1 MMLSVNVEID
11 PSSNRRTTSM
21 NSKWNEKLNQ
31 VTENTLIVGM
41 DIAKS
46 THYACF
52 VDERGRV
59 LEKAFAVHQ
68 SREGF
73 EALYQNVLRAMKVH
87 EKTDVIVGIEPTG
100 HYWMNLAYFLDS
112 YGIPLVMVN
121 PLHVKRS
128 KELDD
133 NLQTKNDKKDAVV
146 IARLMKDGRFSY
158 PRILK
163 DIEAELRIGSTLR
176 SKLTEDLS
184 SIKNRIIRWLD
195 RYFPEFTQVYPT
207 FGKMAFAT
215 LEKTPLPQDIVGKT
229 AEELVFLYR
238 QVEGMRAPQLPKAK
252 LLVDVATQSIGLT
265 EGSQMARFEIAT
277 LIRQYRLLEEEIEV
291 VNSQLA
297 ELAKSTEEYVYL
309 SSVPGLG
316 DATIVDLLSEVGSF
330 SHYEDPRQ
338 LIKLAGLTLRE
349 NSSGQH
355 QGRKR
360 ISKRGRKRL
369 RNVLFKVIVPLIRH
383 NEAFKRL
390 HEYYTTRQQNPL
402 RGKQSMVVLCGKLL
416 KVLHGICK
424 KKVHFDERHMMNDLH
439 CLAVAA

>member
-1 MMLSVNVEID
+1 
-11 PSSNRRTTSM
+11 M
-21 NSKWNEKLNQ
+21 NSKWNKKLNQ

-46 THYACF
+46 THYTCF
-52 VDERGRV
+52 ADERGHV

-68 SREGF
+68 SKEGF
-73 EALYQNVLRAMKVH
+73 EAFYQNVLRAMKVH

-112 YGIPLVMVN
+112 YGIPLVMLN
-121 PLHVKRS
+121 PLHVKKS

-146 IARLMKDGRFSY
+146 IARLMKDGRFNY

-195 RYFPEFTQVYPT
+195 RYFPEITQVYPT

-215 LEKTPLPQDIVGKT
+215 LEKTPLPKDIVGKT

-238 QVEGMRAPQLPKAK
+238 QVEGMRVPQLPKAK
-252 LLVDVATQSIGLT
+252 LLIDAAANSIGLT

-277 LIRQYRLLEEEIEV
+277 LIRQYRLLEEEIEE
-291 VNSQLA
+291 VNSHLA
-297 ELAKSTEEYVYL
+297 ELAKSTEEYIYL
-309 SSVPGLG
+309 SSVPGLR

-330 SHYEDPRQ
+330 SLYEDPRQ

-355 QGRKR
+355 KGRKH

-369 RNVLFKVIVPLIRH
+369 RNILFKVIVPLIRH
-383 NEAFKRL
+383 NEGFKRL

-416 KVLHGICK
+416 KVLHGICR
-424 KKVHFDERHMMNDLH
+424 KKVNFNERHMMNDLH
-439 CLAVAA
+439 CLAVVA

>member
-1 MMLSVNVEID
+1 
-11 PSSNRRTTSM
+11 M
-21 NSKWNEKLNQ
+21 NSKWNDKLNQ

-184 SIKNRIIRWLD
+184 SLKNRIIRWLD

-238 QVEGMRAPQLPKAK
+238 QVEGMRAPQLPKAR
-252 LLVDVATQSIGLT
+252 LLVDVANQSIGLT

-277 LIRQYRLLEEEIEV
+277 LIRQYRLLVEEIEV

-439 CLAVAA
+439 CLAAAA

>member
-1 MMLSVNVEID
+1 
-11 PSSNRRTTSM
+11 M

-87 EKTDVIVGIEPTG
+87 GKTDVIVGIEPTG

-277 LIRQYRLLEEEIEV
+277 LIRQYRLLEEEIEE

-439 CLAVAA
+439 CLAAAA

>member
-1 MMLSVNVEID
+1 
-11 PSSNRRTTSM
+11 M

-73 EALYQNVLRAMKVH
+73 EALYQNVLRAMKIH

-207 FGKMAFAT
+207 FGKMAFAS
-215 LEKTPLPQDIVGKT
+215 LEKTPLPQDIIGKT
-229 AEELVFLYR
+229 AEELVFIYR

-252 LLVDVATQSIGLT
+252 LLIEVATNSIGLT

-277 LIRQYRLLEEEIEV
+277 LIRQYRLLKEEIEV
-291 VNSQLA
+291 VNSHLA
-297 ELAKSTEEYVYL
+297 ELAKSTEEYIYL

-355 QGRKR
+355 QGRKQ

-439 CLAVAA
+439 CLAVVA

>member
-1 MMLSVNVEID
+1 
-11 PSSNRRTTSM
+11 M

-41 DIAKS
+41 DIAKR

-68 SREGF
+68 SKEGF
-73 EALYQNVLRAMKVH
+73 EALYQNILDAMKAH
-87 EKTDVIVGIEPTG
+87 GKTDVIVGIEPTG

-112 YGIPLVMVN
+112 YGIPFVMVN

-215 LEKTPLPQDIVGKT
+215 LEKTPLPKDIVGKT

-277 LIRQYRLLEEEIEV
+277 LIRQYRMLEEEIEV

-309 SSVPGLG
+309 SSVPGIG

-439 CLAVAA
+439 CLAAAA

>member
-1 MMLSVNVEID
+1 
-11 PSSNRRTTSM
+11 M
-21 NSKWNEKLNQ
+21 NSKWNDKLNQ

-68 SREGF
+68 SKEGF
-73 EALYQNVLRAMKVH
+73 EALYQNILGAMKVH

-100 HYWMNLAYFLDS
+100 HYWMNLAYILDS

-277 LIRQYRLLEEEIEV
+277 LIRQYRLLEEEIEE

-309 SSVPGLG
+309 SSVPGIG

>member
-1 MMLSVNVEID
+1 
-11 PSSNRRTTSM
+11 M

-73 EALYQNVLRAMKVH
+73 EALYQNVLRAMKAH
-87 EKTDVIVGIEPTG
+87 GKTDVIVGIEPTG

-252 LLVDVATQSIGLT
+252 LLVDVANQSIGLT

-277 LIRQYRLLEEEIEV
+277 LIRQYRLLEEEIEE
-291 VNSQLA
+291 VNSHLA

-309 SSVPGLG
+309 SSVPGIG

>member
-1 MMLSVNVEID
+1 
-11 PSSNRRTTSM
+11 M

-184 SIKNRIIRWLD
+184 SLKNRIIRWLD

-229 AEELVFLYR
+229 AEELVFIYR
-238 QVEGMRAPQLPKAK
+238 QVEGMRSPQLPKAK

-265 EGSQMARFEIAT
+265 EGLQMARIEIAT
-277 LIRQYRLLEEEIEV
+277 LIRQYRLLEEEIEE
-291 VNSQLA
+291 VNSQLN

-330 SHYEDPRQ
+330 SHYENPRQ

-355 QGRKR
+355 QGRKQ

-369 RNVLFKVIVPLIRH
+369 RNVLFKVIVPLVRH

-439 CLAVAA
+439 CLVVAA

>member
-1 MMLSVNVEID
+1 
-11 PSSNRRTTSM
+11 M

-31 VTENTLIVGM
+31 VTENTLVIGM

-46 THYACF
+46 VHYACF

-59 LEKAFAVHQ
+59 IQNSFAVHQ
-68 SREGF
+68 SKEGF
-73 EALYQNVLRAMKVH
+73 EAFYQEILRAMK
-87 EKTDVIVGIEPTG
+87 ETKKTDVIVGIEPTG
-100 HYWMNLAYFLDS
+100 HYWMNLAYFLDQ

-158 PRILK
+158 PRLLK
-163 DIEAELRIGSTLR
+163 NIEAELRIGSTLR
-176 SKLTEDLS
+176 SKLTEDLA
-184 SIKNRIIRWLD
+184 SIKNRIVRWLD
-195 RYFPEFTQVYPT
+195 RYFPEFRQVYPA
-207 FGKMAFAT
+207 FGKMALAT
-215 LEKTPLPQDIVGKT
+215 LEMTPLPQDIVGKT
-229 AEELVFLYR
+229 SEELVLLYR

-252 LLVDVATQSIGLT
+252 LLIEAANNSIGLI
-265 EGSQMARFEIAT
+265 EGLQMARHEIAT
-277 LIRQYRLLEEEIEV
+277 LLRQYRLLEGEIET

-297 ELAKSTEEYVYL
+297 EMARATAEYEFL
-309 SSVPGLG
+309 NSVPGLG

-330 SHYEDPRQ
+330 TLYENPRQ

-355 QGRKR
+355 KGQKH

-369 RNVLFKVIVPLIRH
+369 RMILFKVIVPLIRH
-383 NEAFKRL
+383 NEAFKKL
-390 HEYYTTRQQNPL
+390 HEYYTTRTINPL
-402 RGKQSMVVLCGKLL
+402 KGKQSMVVLCGKLL

-424 KKVHFDERHMMNDLH
+424 KKVQFDERYMMNDLH
-439 CLAVAA
+439 CLGEAA

>member
-1 MMLSVNVEID
+1 
-11 PSSNRRTTSM
+11 M
-21 NSKWNEKLNQ
+21 NSKWNDKLNQ

-252 LLVDVATQSIGLT
+252 LLVDVAIESIGLT

-291 VNSQLA
+291 VNNQLA

-439 CLAVAA
+439 CLAAAA

>member
-1 MMLSVNVEID
+1 
-11 PSSNRRTTSM
+11 M

-41 DIAKS
+41 DIAKR

-73 EALYQNVLRAMKVH
+73 EALYQNILDALKVH

-184 SIKNRIIRWLD
+184 SIKNRLIRWLD

-277 LIRQYRLLEEEIEV
+277 LIRQYRLLEEEIEEIEEI
-291 VNSQLA
+291 NSHLA

-309 SSVPGLG
+309 SSVPGIG

-330 SHYEDPRQ
+330 SHYENPRQ

-355 QGRKR
+355 KGRKH

-439 CLAVAA
+439 CLAAAA

>member
-1 MMLSVNVEID
+1 
-11 PSSNRRTTSM
+11 M

-277 LIRQYRLLEEEIEV
+277 LIRQYRLLEEEIEE

-355 QGRKR
+355 QGRKQ

-439 CLAVAA
+439 CLAAAA

>member
-1 MMLSVNVEID
+1 
-11 PSSNRRTTSM
+11 M

-73 EALYQNVLRAMKVH
+73 EALYQNVLRAMKAH
-87 EKTDVIVGIEPTG
+87 GKTDVIVGIEPTG

-277 LIRQYRLLEEEIEV
+277 LIRQYRLLEEEIEE
-291 VNSQLA
+291 VNSHLA

-309 SSVPGLG
+309 SSVPGIG

-355 QGRKR
+355 QGRKQ

-424 KKVHFDERHMMNDLH
+424 KKVQFR
-439 CLAVAA
+439 

>member
-1 MMLSVNVEID
+1 
-11 PSSNRRTTSM
+11 M

-73 EALYQNVLRAMKVH
+73 EALYQNVLRAMKAH
-87 EKTDVIVGIEPTG
+87 GKTDVIVGIEPTG

-277 LIRQYRLLEEEIEV
+277 LIRQYRLLEEEIEE
-291 VNSQLA
+291 VNSHLA

-309 SSVPGLG
+309 SSVPGIG

-355 QGRKR
+355 QGRKQ

-424 KKVHFDERHMMNDLH
+424 KKVHFDERHMMTDLH
-439 CLAVAA
+439 CLSAAA

>member
-1 MMLSVNVEID
+1 MY
-11 PSSNRRTTSM
+11 
-21 NSKWNEKLNQ
+21 SKWNEKLNQ

-52 VDERGRV
+52 VDERGRL

-68 SREGF
+68 SKEGF

-87 EKTDVIVGIEPTG
+87 DKTDVIVGIEPTG

-184 SIKNRIIRWLD
+184 SLKNRIIRWLD
-195 RYFPEFTQVYPT
+195 MYFPEFTQVYPT
-207 FGKMAFAT
+207 FGKMALAT
-215 LEKTPLPQDIVGKT
+215 LEKTPLPQDIIGKT

-238 QVEGMRAPQLPKAK
+238 QVEGMRAPQLPKAR

-277 LIRQYRLLEEEIEV
+277 LICQYRLLEEEIEEL
-291 VNSQLA
+291 NSQLA
-297 ELAKSTEEYVYL
+297 ELAKSTEEYLYL

-349 NSSGQH
+349 NSSGQY

-439 CLAVAA
+439 CLAVVA

>member
-1 MMLSVNVEID
+1 
-11 PSSNRRTTSM
+11 M

-59 LEKAFAVHQ
+59 LEKAFAIHQ

-252 LLVDVATQSIGLT
+252 LLVDVSTRSIGWT
-265 EGSQMARFEIAT
+265 EGLQMARFEIAT
-277 LIRQYRLLEEEIEV
+277 LIRQYRLLEEEIEE

-316 DATIVDLLSEVGSF
+316 DATVVDLLFVVGSF

-355 QGRKR
+355 QGRKQ

-369 RNVLFKVIVPLIRH
+369 RNVLFKVIVPLVRH

-424 KKVHFDERHMMNDLH
+424 KKVNFNKHHMMNDLH
-439 CLAVAA
+439 CLEVAS

>member
-1 MMLSVNVEID
+1 
-11 PSSNRRTTSM
+11 M

-73 EALYQNVLRAMKVH
+73 EALYQNVLRAMKAH
-87 EKTDVIVGIEPTG
+87 GKTDVIVGIEPTG

-252 LLVDVATQSIGLT
+252 LLVDVAAQSIGLT

-277 LIRQYRLLEEEIEV
+277 LIRQYRLLEGEIEV

-297 ELAKSTEEYVYL
+297 EFAKSTEEYVYL

-349 NSSGQH
+349 NSSSQH

-439 CLAVAA
+439 CLAAAA

>member
-1 MMLSVNVEID
+1 
-11 PSSNRRTTSM
+11 M

-41 DIAKS
+41 DIAKR

-59 LEKAFAVHQ
+59 LEKSFAVHQ
-68 SREGF
+68 SKEGF
-73 EALYQNVLRAMKVH
+73 EALYENVLHAMKVY

-100 HYWMNLAYFLDS
+100 HYWMNLAYFLDN

-121 PLHVKRS
+121 PMHVKKA

-163 DIEAELRIGSTLR
+163 NIEAEFRNGSTLR
-176 SKLTEDLS
+176 SKMTEDLS
-184 SIKNRIIRWLD
+184 GIKNRIVRWLD

-207 FGKMAFAT
+207 FGKMALAT
-215 LEKTPLPQDIVGKT
+215 LEKTPFPRDIVGKT

-252 LLVDVATQSIGLT
+252 LLINVANDSIGLR
-265 EGSQMARFEIAT
+265 EGLQMARLEIAT
-277 LIRQYRLLEEEIEV
+277 LLRQYRLLEEEIEMI
-291 VNSQLA
+291 NSHLA

-309 SSVPGLG
+309 TSVPGLG

-330 SHYEDPRQ
+330 SQYENPRQ

-355 QGRKR
+355 QGHKH

-369 RNVLFKVIVPLIRH
+369 RSVLFKVIVPLVRH
-383 NEAFKRL
+383 NIAFKHL
-390 HEYYTTRQQNPL
+390 HEYYTNRQRNPL

-424 KKVHFDERHMMNDLH
+424 KKVQFNERHMMNDLH
-439 CLAVAA
+439 CLSTAA

>member
-1 MMLSVNVEID
+1 
-11 PSSNRRTTSM
+11 M
-21 NSKWNEKLNQ
+21 NSKWNKKLNQ

-41 DIAKS
+41 DIAKR

-68 SREGF
+68 SKEGF
-73 EALYQNVLRAMKVH
+73 EALYQNILDAMKVH

-121 PLHVKRS
+121 PLHVKKA

-252 LLVDVATQSIGLT
+252 LLVDVAIQSIGLT

-291 VNSQLA
+291 VNNHLA

-330 SHYEDPRQ
+330 SYYEDPRQ

-439 CLAVAA
+439 CLAAAA

>member
-1 MMLSVNVEID
+1 
-11 PSSNRRTTSM
+11 M
-21 NSKWNEKLNQ
+21 NSKWNDKLNQ

-73 EALYQNVLRAMKVH
+73 EALYQNVLRAMKAH
-87 EKTDVIVGIEPTG
+87 GKTDVIVGIEPTG

-146 IARLMKDGRFSY
+146 IARLIKDGRFSY

-184 SIKNRIIRWLD
+184 SLKNRIIRWLD
-195 RYFPEFTQVYPT
+195 RYFPEFPQVYPT

-252 LLVDVATQSIGLT
+252 LLVDVANQSIGLT

-277 LIRQYRLLEEEIEV
+277 LIRQYRMLEEEIEE

-355 QGRKR
+355 QGRKQ

-439 CLAVAA
+439 CLAAAA

>member
-1 MMLSVNVEID
+1 
-11 PSSNRRTTSM
+11 M

-184 SIKNRIIRWLD
+184 SLKNRIIRWLD

-215 LEKTPLPQDIVGKT
+215 LEKTPLPQDIIGKT

-238 QVEGMRAPQLPKAK
+238 QVEGMRAPQLPKAR
-252 LLVDVATQSIGLT
+252 LLVDVANQSIGLT

-277 LIRQYRLLEEEIEV
+277 LIRQYRLLEEEIEE

-297 ELAKSTEEYVYL
+297 ELAKTTGEYVYL
-309 SSVPGLG
+309 STVPGLG

-355 QGRKR
+355 KGRKH

>member
-1 MMLSVNVEID
+1 
-11 PSSNRRTTSM
+11 M

-184 SIKNRIIRWLD
+184 SLKNRIIRWLD

-215 LEKTPLPQDIVGKT
+215 LEKTPLPQDIIGKT

-238 QVEGMRAPQLPKAK
+238 QVEGMRAPQLPKAR
-252 LLVDVATQSIGLT
+252 LLVDVANQSIGLT

-277 LIRQYRLLEEEIEV
+277 LIRQYRLLEEEIEE

-297 ELAKSTEEYVYL
+297 ELAKSTEEYIYL

-355 QGRKR
+355 QGRKQ

-439 CLAVAA
+439 CLAAAA

>member
-1 MMLSVNVEID
+1 
-11 PSSNRRTTSM
+11 M

-73 EALYQNVLRAMKVH
+73 EALYQNVLRAMKAH
-87 EKTDVIVGIEPTG
+87 GKTDVIVGIEPTG

-309 SSVPGLG
+309 SSVPGIG

-355 QGRKR
+355 QGRKQ

-424 KKVHFDERHMMNDLH
+424 KKVHFDERHMMTDLH
-439 CLAVAA
+439 CLSAAA

>member
-1 MMLSVNVEID
+1 
-11 PSSNRRTTSM
+11 M

-215 LEKTPLPQDIVGKT
+215 LEKTPLPQDIIGKT

-277 LIRQYRLLEEEIEV
+277 LIRQYRLLEEEIEE

-355 QGRKR
+355 QGRKQ

-439 CLAVAA
+439 CLAAAA

>member
-1 MMLSVNVEID
+1 
-11 PSSNRRTTSM
+11 M

-52 VDERGRV
+52 ADERGRV

-73 EALYQNVLRAMKVH
+73 EALYQNVLRAMKAH
-87 EKTDVIVGIEPTG
+87 GKTDVIVGIEPTG

-215 LEKTPLPQDIVGKT
+215 LEKTPLPQDILGKT

-238 QVEGMRAPQLPKAK
+238 QVEGVRAPQLPKAK
-252 LLVDVATQSIGLT
+252 LLVDVANESIGLT

-277 LIRQYRLLEEEIEV
+277 LIRQYRLLEEEIEE
-291 VNSQLA
+291 VNSHLA

-309 SSVPGLG
+309 SSVPGIG

-355 QGRKR
+355 QGRKQ

-424 KKVHFDERHMMNDLH
+424 KKVHFDERHMMTDLH
-439 CLAVAA
+439 CLSAVA

>member
-1 MMLSVNVEID
+1 
-11 PSSNRRTTSM
+11 M
-21 NSKWNEKLNQ
+21 NSKWNDKLNQ

-128 KELDD
+128 KERDD

-252 LLVDVATQSIGLT
+252 LLVDVANQSIGLT

-297 ELAKSTEEYVYL
+297 EFAKSTEEYVYL

-424 KKVHFDERHMMNDLH
+424 KKVHFAERHMMNDLH

>member
-1 MMLSVNVEID
+1 
-11 PSSNRRTTSM
+11 M

-73 EALYQNVLRAMKVH
+73 EALYQNVLRAMKAH
-87 EKTDVIVGIEPTG
+87 GKTDVIVGIEPTG

-252 LLVDVATQSIGLT
+252 LLVDVANQSIGLT

-277 LIRQYRLLEEEIEV
+277 LIRQYRLLEEEIEE
-291 VNSQLA
+291 VNSHLA

-309 SSVPGLG
+309 SSVPGIG

-390 HEYYTTRQQNPL
+390 HEYYTNSPTKPPTGKTIDGRAL
-402 RGKQSMVVLCGKLL
+402 R
-416 KVLHGICK
+416 
-424 KKVHFDERHMMNDLH
+424 
-439 CLAVAA
+439 